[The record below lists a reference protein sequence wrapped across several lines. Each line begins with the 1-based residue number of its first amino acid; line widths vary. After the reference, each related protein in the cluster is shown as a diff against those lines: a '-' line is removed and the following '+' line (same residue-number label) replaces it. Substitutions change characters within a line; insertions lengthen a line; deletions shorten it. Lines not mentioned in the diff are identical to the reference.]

1 MKHPARVPSQLSE
14 SVREQLNAYALA
26 ATAAGVGMLA
36 LAQPAEGKIVYTE
49 AQIDCS
55 KLCHLDVNNDGR
67 PDFILSNGPGS
78 GTSCGYTTALL
89 VSGASFGESHSY
101 RNAVVGKRKSYQR
114 PTSALRAGVLIRTA
128 TESGG
133 GMALRD
139 QHFCS
144 NSTTFQWPW
153 ANAGKGVR
161 NRYLGLKI
169 YINGKAHY
177 GWARLDVS
185 VSSGIRAKV
194 TGYAYETIPNK
205 PIIAGKT
212 HGNDT
217 ATLGRLAQGASDI
230 SAWRQK
236 P

>member
-114 PTSALRAGVLIRTA
+114 ADLGA
-128 TESGG
+128 TRWCPYQNGNRESGPRHG
-133 GMALRD
+133 APGSTFLQQLDNFSMAV
-139 QHFCS
+139 
-144 NSTTFQWPW
+144 
-153 ANAGKGVR
+153 G
-161 NRYLGLKI
+161 
-169 YINGKAHY
+169 
-177 GWARLDVS
+177 
-185 VSSGIRAKV
+185 
-194 TGYAYETIPNK
+194 
-205 PIIAGKT
+205 
-212 HGNDT
+212 
-217 ATLGRLAQGASDI
+217 
-230 SAWRQK
+230 
-236 P
+236 